1 MKGAFML
8 IVLAVSLGGA
18 AGALSRYGLDRLIEH
33 HLLTVFPWSTFVINI
48 TGCFAAG
55 LAVAML
61 VDRHD
66 VPSWVRTGV
75 VVGFLG
81 AYTTFST
88 FAQETHDLFSEGHGI
103 LAVADAVGSVTVGV
117 AAVIAGIAVGKTL

>member
-1 MKGAFML
+1 ML
-8 IVLAVSLGGA
+8 LVLAVALGGA
-18 AGALSRYGLDRLIEH
+18 AGALSRYGLDRFIEH

-66 VPSWVRTGV
+66 VPTWVRTGV

-88 FAQETHDLFSEGHGI
+88 FAQETHDLFSEGHAALGI
-103 LAVADAVGSVTVGV
+103 ADAAGSIVVGV
-117 AAVIAGIAVGKTL
+117 AAVVGGIALGRAL

>member
-1 MKGAFML
+1 ML
-8 IVLAVSLGGA
+8 LVLAVALGGA
-18 AGALSRYGLDRLIEH
+18 AGALSRYGLDRFIEH
-33 HLLTVFPWSTFVINI
+33 HLLTVFPWSTFVINV

-55 LAVAML
+55 LAVAEL

-66 VPSWVRTGV
+66 VPAWVRTGV

-88 FAQETHDLFSEGHGI
+88 FAQETHDLLSEGH
-103 LAVADAVGSVTVGV
+103 AVLGMADAAGSIVAGV
-117 AAVIAGIAVGKTL
+117 LGVVAGIALGKAL

>member
-8 IVLAVSLGGA
+8 LVLAVAAFGA
-18 AGALSRYGLDRLIEH
+18 AGAVSRYGLDRFIEH
-33 HLLTVFPWSTFVINI
+33 HLLAVFPWSTFVINM
-48 TGCFAAG
+48 TGSFAAG
-55 LAVAML
+55 LAVWVL

-66 VPSWVRTGV
+66 VPAWVRTGV

-88 FAQETHDLFSEGHGI
+88 FAQETHELLSEGHGT
-103 LAVADAVGSVTVGV
+103 LAVANALGSVAVGVTVVV
-117 AAVIAGIAVGKTL
+117 AGTAVGKAL